1 MALSL
6 VFQTR
11 RTVDLGASD
20 LIYDGQAQLNML
32 DIDGTL
38 TPAIDQPMR
47 LPTNSK
53 TRQSPGDDDPDVSRE
68 NLY

>member
-1 MALSL
+1 M
-6 VFQTR
+6 R
-11 RTVDLGASD
+11 RTVVLQASD
-20 LIYDGQAQLNML
+20 MIYDWQAQLNML
-32 DIDGTL
+32 DIDGKL

-53 TRQSPGDDDPDVSRE
+53 TRQAPGDDDPDVGRE

>member
-1 MALSL
+1 VPLSL

-11 RTVDLGASD
+11 RAVALHTSD
-20 LIYDGQAQLNML
+20 LVYDWQAQLNMV
-32 DIDGTL
+32 DIEGKL
-38 TPAIDQPMR
+38 MPAIDQPMR

-53 TRQSPGDDDPDVSRE
+53 TRQSPGDDDPDVGRE